1 MGHTKQSGYTFYIL
15 PLLTT
20 LALWLFFGFYYPHHL
35 HYQEQFQLFLLDSEY
50 AWEVISWPG
59 GLADYIGRFLTQ
71 FFLFAKVGAALL
83 AVLIASVQMM
93 TARQLGKGWL
103 SCLGVLPPLLAVRL
117 LCDENALVGG
127 IVAILMAQLSAWCIT
142 AIGNARL
149 RRAIAVV
156 CTPLFYWAI
165 GPLGIVAVVLIAIDE
180 LTKEPGVTKGAISFI
195 IMLLALSLALPALL
209 ESFVA
214 VEPQYMY
221 SGIHYMR
228 SHGADASCLW
238 YLAMSVAALPVFA
251 LIWKKGMAPVSPWKS
266 LVLSL
271 VLAVGGYFALVK
283 PSVNMKAEHV
293 MAYDFMARMKQ
304 WNRIQQTAIS
314 TPPNNALSTTVLNL
328 ALAHSGRLGEQMFE
342 YQQKGTAGLLPPFES
357 DAMSPL
363 ATSEVY
369 YHLGMI
375 NTAQRYSFEAQ
386 EAILDY
392 QKSARCYKRL
402 AETNMINGNYP
413 VARKYLVTL
422 QKTLFYSDWADQT
435 LGLLGNE
442 EAIDNHPEYGL
453 LRRNCISY
461 DSFYNEND
469 YIGMLQQLYLSNRS
483 NRLGFEYLLA
493 ACLLKKDLDMFVN
506 VWGMNDA
513 ITYEAMPT
521 YFQQALAL
529 WWSINKSNSEQT
541 PPGVGQDITIGLMN
555 FVRDAQKHQ
564 NNREWMKKHYG
575 TTYWYYYLTN

>member
-1 MGHTKQSGYTFYIL
+1 MGHTKQSDYTFFIL

-20 LALWLFFGFYYPHHL
+20 LAVWLFFGFFYPHHL
-35 HYQEQFQLFLLDSEY
+35 HYQEQFQLFLFDSDY
-50 AWEVISWPG
+50 AWEVIRWPG
-59 GLADYIGRFLTQ
+59 GLSDYIGRFLTQ
-71 FFLFAKVGAALL
+71 FFLFAKVGAAFLG
-83 AVLIASVQMM
+83 VLIASILLL

-103 SCLGVLPPLLAVRL
+103 SCLSVLPPLLAVSL
-117 LCDENALVGG
+117 LCDENALEGG
-127 IVAILMAQLSAWCIT
+127 IVAILIAQLSALCISV
-142 AIGNARL
+142 IDNPRL
-149 RRAIAVV
+149 RHLIAIA
-156 CTPLFYWAI
+156 CTPLFYWAM
-165 GPLGIVAVVLIAIDE
+165 GPLGIVAVVLIAINE
-180 LTKEPGVTKGAISFI
+180 LRMEVRKGTIGYI
-195 IMLLALSLALPALL
+195 IILLVLSLTLPALL

-238 YLAMSVAALPVFA
+238 YLALSVAALPVFA

-271 VLAVGGYFALVK
+271 VLAVGGCFALVK

-328 ALAHSGRLGEQMFE
+328 ALAQSGRLGEQMFE

-461 DSFYNEND
+461 DSFYNENN
-469 YIGMLQQLYLSNRS
+469 YIGMLQQLYLSNKS

-493 ACLLKKDLDMFVN
+493 ACLLKKDLDMFVE
-506 VWGMNDA
+506 VLGMNDA
-513 ITYEAMPT
+513 IAFETIPT

-541 PPGVGQDITIGLMN
+541 PPGVGQ
-555 FVRDAQKHQ
+555 
-564 NNREWMKKHYG
+564 
-575 TTYWYYYLTN
+575 

>member
-1 MGHTKQSGYTFYIL
+1 MGHTKQSDYTFFIL
-15 PLLTT
+15 PLLTI
-20 LALWLFFGFYYPHHL
+20 LAVWLFFGFFYPHHL
-35 HYQEQFQLFLLDSEY
+35 HYQEQFQLFLFDSDY
-50 AWEVISWPG
+50 AWEVIRWPG
-59 GLADYIGRFLTQ
+59 GLSDYIGRFLTQ
-71 FFLFAKVGAALL
+71 FFLFAKVGAAIL
-83 AVLIASVQMM
+83 AVLIAFVQIM
-93 TARQLGKGWL
+93 TARSLGKEWL
-103 SCLGVLPPLLAVRL
+103 SCLSVLPPLLAVSL

-127 IVAILMAQLSAWCIT
+127 IVAILMAQLSSRCIS
-142 AIGNARL
+142 AIGNPRL
-149 RRAIAVV
+149 RHLIAIV
-156 CTPLFYWAI
+156 CTPLFYWAM
-165 GPLGIVAVVLIAIDE
+165 GPLGIVAVVLIAINE
-180 LTKEPGVTKGAISFI
+180 LRMEVRKGTIGYI
-195 IMLLALSLALPALL
+195 IILLVLSLTLPALL

-238 YLAMSVAALPVFA
+238 YLVLSVAALPVFA

-271 VLAVGGYFALVK
+271 VLAVGGCFALVK
-283 PSVNMKAEHV
+283 PAVNMKAERV
-293 MAYDFMARMKQ
+293 MSYDFMARMKQ

-328 ALAHSGRLGEQMFE
+328 ALAQSGRLGEQMFE

-453 LRRNCISY
+453 LRRNCIRY

-469 YIGMLQQLYLSNRS
+469 YIGMLQQLYLSNKS

-493 ACLLKKDLDMFVN
+493 ACLLKKDLDMFTEVL
-506 VWGMNDA
+506 GMNDA
-513 ITYEAMPT
+513 IAFETIPT

-529 WWSINKSNSEQT
+529 WWSINKSNTGQT
-541 PPGVGQDITIGLMN
+541 PPGVRPDISNGLMN
-555 FVRDAQKHQ
+555 FVKDAQKHQ